1 MYEDSKIDYKMKT
14 LLVLVF
20 MAVLVSCQIER
31 PSLPSATGGAGELLV
46 VMSARNYQGA
56 AGLALR
62 ENLAK
67 PLPMLLAPEPMF
79 DIVQIP
85 PESFVELF
93 QSHRHILIA
102 DISEAHQDAAISI
115 TENVWSQPQMVIRI
129 NAPNDSVFALVVQ
142 ANAQV
147 FSDHFVSKEY
157 ERIINANNRIP
168 NNIARQSVKEKFGFD
183 MAIPEGFFVAVE
195 GENFMW
201 IRRTGINEDLEL
213 GVLIASIP
221 YRNPSVDF
229 AFETIEARRDS
240 ITRRYIPGQFPG
252 SFMTTYD
259 ELPPMFRE
267 INFNGQ
273 FAIEARSLWKMENDF
288 MGGPFVNYTLVQ
300 PNNLRL
306 LILDG
311 FVYAPGNP
319 KRDFMRQVEAL
330 IHSITFLEKEA
341 EPAQ

>member
-1 MYEDSKIDYKMKT
+1 MKAI
-14 LLVLVF
+14 LVFVF

-46 VMSARNYQGA
+46 VMPTRSYEGA
-56 AGLALR
+56 AGFALR

-79 DIVQIP
+79 DIVQITQ
-85 PESFVELF
+85 ESFVELF

-129 NAPNDSVFALVVQ
+129 NAPNDSVFALIVQ

-168 NNIARQSVKEKFGFD
+168 NNIARQSVKEKFGFE

-195 GENFMW
+195 GENFLW

-240 ITRRYIPGQFPG
+240 ITRKYIPGQFPG

-288 MGGPFVNYTLVQ
+288 MGGPFVNYTLIQ
-300 PNNLRL
+300 PDNLRL

-330 IHSITFLEKEA
+330 IHSITFPEIQA
-341 EPAQ
+341 DSAR